1 MTTTAL
7 LIIAALAIAFLLF
20 LVIKI
25 KLSAFVALLLV
36 SMITAIVAGIPIDQV
51 MPTLIAGMGSTLG
64 SITIIVGL
72 GAILGRMI
80 EVSGGAEALAN
91 YFSKLL
97 GVKRTVAAVAIA
109 GFILGIPIFVDV
121 GFIILAPIVLGFAK
135 ITKSHPI
142 VYGLPVAVCML
153 AVHVVVPPHP
163 GPVAAAGIL
172 TADVGMLTLLG
183 LILCVPT
190 GLVGF
195 FTAKFIVKRHL
206 AKTGAQLTAT
216 AGSAAADAA
225 APATGS
231 TEAATIEAEPIP
243 PEAHDAPNVWLI
255 VSLVIIPIALIM
267 LGTVCATTLSKDSGL
282 LPVTQFLGAPGTAL
296 MVALA
301 LAFYFLGVRRN
312 WSLGKI
318 GEVMDSA
325 LPTAAVVILV
335 TGGGGVF
342 GKVLSESG
350 VGTALADTLNSLGL
364 PIMFAG
370 WLITAALRAA
380 QGSATVAILT
390 SAGLLAD
397 AAAGQSDMFR
407 VLLTISIGFGGL
419 GFSHINDSFFW
430 ILTRYLGISVGDGL
444 KTWTVI
450 TSVAGF
456 SGFVFTYLASLVLL

>member
-36 SMITAIVAGIPIDQV
+36 SMITAIVAGIPLDQV

-97 GVKRTVAAVAIA
+97 GVKRTVAAMAIA

-206 AKTGAQLTAT
+206 AKTGAQLTAA
-216 AGSAAADAA
+216 AGSADASTA
-225 APATGS
+225 APAET
-231 TEAATIEAEPIP
+231 ATIEAEPIP

-390 SAGLLAD
+390 AAGLLAD
-397 AAAGQSDMFR
+397 AAAGQSYMFR

>member
-36 SMITAIVAGIPIDQV
+36 SMITAIVAGIPLDQV

-97 GVKRTVAAVAIA
+97 GVKRTVAAMAIA

-172 TADVGMLTLLG
+172 SADVGMLTLLG

-206 AKTGAQLTAT
+206 AKTGAQLTAA
-216 AGSAAADAA
+216 AGSADASTA
-225 APATGS
+225 APAET
-231 TEAATIEAEPIP
+231 ATIEAEPIP

-267 LGTVCATTLSKDSGL
+267 LGTICATTLSKDSSL

-390 SAGLLAD
+390 AAGLLAD

>member
-1 MTTTAL
+1 M
-7 LIIAALAIAFLLF
+7 LAIAFLLF

-36 SMITAIVAGIPIDQV
+36 SMITAIVAGIPLDQV

-172 TADVGMLTLLG
+172 SADVGMLTLLG

-206 AKTGAQLTAT
+206 AKTGAQLTAA
-216 AGSAAADAA
+216 AGSADASTA
-225 APATGS
+225 APAET
-231 TEAATIEAEPIP
+231 ATIEAEPIP

-390 SAGLLAD
+390 AAGLLAD
-397 AAAGQSDMFR
+397 AAAGQSYMFR

-450 TSVAGF
+450 TSVAGI
-456 SGFVFTYLASLVLL
+456 SGFIFTYLASLVLL

>member
-206 AKTGAQLTAT
+206 AKTGAQITA
-216 AGSAAADAA
+216 AGSADTSTA
-225 APATGS
+225 APAET
-231 TEAATIEAEPIP
+231 ATIEAEPIP

>member
-7 LIIAALAIAFLLF
+7 LIVAALAIAFLLF

-135 ITKSHPI
+135 ITKSNPI

-172 TADVGMLTLLG
+172 SADVGMLTLLG

-195 FTAKFIVKRHL
+195 FTAKFIVKHHL
-206 AKTGAQLTAT
+206 KKSGTQLTA

-231 TEAATIEAEPIP
+231 SEATTIEAEPIP

>member
-7 LIIAALAIAFLLF
+7 LLIAVFAIALLLF

-91 YFSKLL
+91 YFSKIL

-135 ITKSHPI
+135 ITKSNPI

-163 GPVAAAGIL
+163 GPVAAANIL

-183 LILCVPT
+183 LLLCVPT

-195 FTAKFIVKRHL
+195 FTAKYIVKHHL
-206 AKTGAQLTAT
+206 AKKDGDKAQVV
-216 AGSAAADAA
+216 
-225 APATGS
+225 
-231 TEAATIEAEPIP
+231 AATNEPEPLP
-243 PEAHDAPNVWLI
+243 PEAQDAPNVWLI

-267 LGTVCATTLSKDSGL
+267 LGTVCNTTLGKDSPF
-282 LPVTQFLGAPGTAL
+282 LPVSQFLGAPGTAL

-301 LAFYFLGVRRN
+301 IAFYFLGIRRN

-350 VGTALADTLNSLGL
+350 VGNALADTLSSLGL
-364 PIMFAG
+364 PVLFAG
-370 WLITAALRAA
+370 WLIAAALRAA

-390 SAGLLAD
+390 AAGLLAD

-407 VLLTISIGFGGL
+407 VLLTISIGFGAL

-430 ILTRYLGISVGDGL
+430 ILTRYLGISVGEGI

-450 TSVAGF
+450 TSVTGIAGF
-456 SGFVFTYLASLVLL
+456 IFTYLTSLVLL

>member
-206 AKTGAQLTAT
+206 AKTGAQLTAA
-216 AGSAAADAA
+216 AGSADASTA
-225 APATGS
+225 APAET
-231 TEAATIEAEPIP
+231 ATIEAEPIP

-267 LGTVCATTLSKDSGL
+267 LGTICATTLSKDSSL

-390 SAGLLAD
+390 AAGLLAD

>member
-135 ITKSHPI
+135 ITKSNPI

-172 TADVGMLTLLG
+172 SADVGMLTLLG

-206 AKTGAQLTAT
+206 KKTGAQLIA
-216 AGSAAADAA
+216 AGSTAADAA

>member
-1 MTTTAL
+1 MSTSAL
-7 LIIAALAIAFLLF
+7 LLIAAVAIMLLLF
-20 LVIKI
+20 MVIKI

-36 SMITAIVAGIPIDQV
+36 SMITAIIAGIPIDQV

-97 GVKRTVAAVAIA
+97 GVKRTVAALAIA

-135 ITKSHPI
+135 ISKSNPI

-163 GPVAAAGIL
+163 GPVAAANL
-172 TADVGMLTLLG
+172 LNADVGLLTLWG
-183 LILCVPT
+183 LLLCVPT

-195 FTAKFIVKRHL
+195 FTAKIVVKRHL
-206 AKTGAQLTAT
+206 KHV
-216 AGSAAADAA
+216 GSKPSEDSQVLMDEVAAD
-225 APATGS
+225 S
-231 TEAATIEAEPIP
+231 QPIP
-243 PEAHDAPNVWLI
+243 PDGMAAPNVWLI
-255 VSLVIIPIALIM
+255 VSLVIVPIALIM
-267 LGTVCATTLSKDSGL
+267 LGTVCNTSLPKDSAF
-282 LPVTQFLGAPGTAL
+282 LPISQFIGAPGTAL

-301 LAFYFLGVRRN
+301 IAFYALGIRRN

-318 GEVMDSA
+318 GNVMDSA

-350 VGTALADTLNSLGL
+350 VGNALADTLNSMNMPVML
-364 PIMFAG
+364 AG
-370 WLITAALRAA
+370 FVIAAALRAA

-390 SAGLLAD
+390 TAGLLAD
-397 AAAGQSDMFR
+397 ATAGYSDTFR
-407 VLLTISIGFGGL
+407 VLLTIAIGFGAL

-430 ILTRYLGISVGDGL
+430 ILTRYLGISVGDGI

-450 TSVAGF
+450 TSVTGI
-456 SGFVFTYLASLVLL
+456 SGFIFTWILSLFVM

>member
-121 GFIILAPIVLGFAK
+121 GFIILAPIILGFAK
-135 ITKSHPI
+135 ITTSHPL

-206 AKTGAQLTAT
+206 AKTGAQITAA
-216 AGSAAADAA
+216 AGSADASTA
-225 APATGS
+225 APAET
-231 TEAATIEAEPIP
+231 ATIEAEPIP

-350 VGTALADTLNSLGL
+350 VGTTLADTLNSLGL

-450 TSVAGF
+450 TSVAGL
-456 SGFVFTYLASLVLL
+456 SGFVFTYLASLALL

>member
-206 AKTGAQLTAT
+206 AKTGAQITA
-216 AGSAAADAA
+216 AGSADTSTA
-225 APATGS
+225 APAET
-231 TEAATIEAEPIP
+231 ATIEAEPIP

-397 AAAGQSDMFR
+397 AAASQSDMFR

>member
-1 MTTTAL
+1 MATSAL
-7 LIIAALAIAFLLF
+7 LLIAVLAIALLLF

-36 SMITAIVAGIPIDQV
+36 SMITAIVAGIPIDKV

-135 ITKSHPI
+135 ITKTHPI

-163 GPVAAAGIL
+163 GPVAAANIL

-195 FTAKFIVKRHL
+195 FTAKFLVKRHL
-206 AKTGAQLTAT
+206 DKMG
-216 AGSAAADAA
+216 DAA
-225 APATGS
+225 VIEPLPDANSSDPQPIAPEHET
-231 TEAATIEAEPIP
+231 P
-243 PEAHDAPNVWLI
+243 PNVWLI

-267 LGTVCATTLSKDSGL
+267 LGTVCAASLDPSSSF
-282 LPVTQFLGAPGTAL
+282 LPVSQFLGAPGTAL

-301 LAFYFLGVRRN
+301 LAFYFLGIRRN

-350 VGTALADTLNSLGL
+350 VGTALADTLSSLGL
-364 PIMFAG
+364 PILFAG
-370 WLITAALRAA
+370 WLIAAALRAA

-390 SAGLLAD
+390 AAGLLAD
-397 AAAGQSDMFR
+397 AAAGQPAMFQ
-407 VLLTISIGFGGL
+407 VLLTISIGFGAL

-450 TSVAGF
+450 TSVAGI
-456 SGFVFTYLASLVLL
+456 SGFIFTYLASLILL

>member
-7 LIIAALAIAFLLF
+7 LIIAVLAIALLLF
-20 LVIKI
+20 MVIKI

-135 ITKSHPI
+135 ITKSNPI

-172 TADVGMLTLLG
+172 SADVGMLTLLG
-183 LILCVPT
+183 LLLCIPT
-190 GLVGF
+190 SFVGF
-195 FTAKFIVKRHL
+195 FTAKAIVKHHL
-206 AKTGAQLTAT
+206 AKNGDNSQAVQAEVAT
-216 AGSAAADAA
+216 TD
-225 APATGS
+225 
-231 TEAATIEAEPIP
+231 AEPIAP
-243 PEAHDAPNVWLI
+243 NTMSPPNVWLI

-267 LGTVCATTLSKDSGL
+267 LGTICATTLDKSSSL
-282 LPVTQFLGAPGTAL
+282 LPVSQFLGAPGTAL
-296 MVALA
+296 MVALI

-350 VGTALADTLNSLGL
+350 VGTALADTLSSLGL
-364 PIMFAG
+364 PVLFAG
-370 WLITAALRAA
+370 WLIAAALRAA

-390 SAGLLAD
+390 AAGLLAD
-397 AAAGQSDMFR
+397 AATGQSDMFR

-430 ILTRYLGISVGDGL
+430 ILTRYLGISVGDGI

-450 TSVAGF
+450 TSVAGI
-456 SGFVFTYLASLVLL
+456 SGFIFTYLTSLVLL

>member
-135 ITKSHPI
+135 ITKSNPI

-172 TADVGMLTLLG
+172 SADVGMLTLLG

-195 FTAKFIVKRHL
+195 FTAKVIVKRHL
-206 AKTGAQLTAT
+206 AKTGAQLTAA
-216 AGSAAADAA
+216 AGSAA

-231 TEAATIEAEPIP
+231 TETATIEAEPIP

-364 PIMFAG
+364 SIMFAG

>member
-1 MTTTAL
+1 MSTTAL
-7 LIIAALAIAFLLF
+7 LCIAAISILLLLF
-20 LVIKI
+20 LVIKV

-36 SMITAIVAGIPIDQV
+36 SMITAIIAGIPIDQV

-97 GVKRTVAAVAIA
+97 GISRTVAAVTIA

-121 GFIILAPIVLGFAK
+121 GFIIVAPIVLGFAK
-135 ITKSHPI
+135 VSKSNPI
-142 VYGLPVAVCML
+142 SYGLPVAVAML

-163 GPVAAAGIL
+163 GPVAAANIL
-172 TADVGMLTLLG
+172 QADVGMLTLIG

-190 GLVGF
+190 AIVGY
-195 FTAKFIVKRHL
+195 FTARFVVKRHL
-206 AKTGAQLTAT
+206 AKV
-216 AGSAAADAA
+216 GSHPTEDSQVLMDELPDDP
-225 APATGS
+225 APITPDGIA
-231 TEAATIEAEPIP
+231 
-243 PEAHDAPNVWLI
+243 APNVWL
-255 VSLVIIPIALIM
+255 VLSLVIIPIGLIM
-267 LGTVCATTLSKDSGL
+267 LGTVCNTVLSKDSAFLG
-282 LPVTQFLGAPGTAL
+282 VSQFLGSPGTAL

-301 LAFYFLGVRRN
+301 IAFYTLGIRRK

-318 GEVMDSA
+318 GNVMDSA

-350 VGTALADTLNSLGL
+350 VGTALADTLNSLGMPVL
-364 PIMFAG
+364 LAG
-370 WLITAALRAA
+370 FVIAAALRAA

-390 SAGLLAD
+390 AAGLLAD
-397 AAAGQSDMFR
+397 AASGYSDTYR
-407 VLLTISIGFGGL
+407 VMITIAIGFGAL

-430 ILTRYLGISVGDGL
+430 ILTRYLGISVGDGI

-450 TSVAGF
+450 TSVTGIAGF
-456 SGFVFTYLASLVLL
+456 IFTWIASILIA

>member
-1 MTTTAL
+1 M
-7 LIIAALAIAFLLF
+7 LAIAFLLF

-36 SMITAIVAGIPIDQV
+36 SMITAIVAGIPLDQV

-97 GVKRTVAAVAIA
+97 GVKRTVAAMAIA

-206 AKTGAQLTAT
+206 AKTGAQLTAA
-216 AGSAAADAA
+216 AGSADASTA
-225 APATGS
+225 APAET
-231 TEAATIEAEPIP
+231 ATIEAEPIP

-267 LGTVCATTLSKDSGL
+267 LGTICATTLSKDSSL

-390 SAGLLAD
+390 AAGLLAD
-397 AAAGQSDMFR
+397 AAAGQSYMFR

-450 TSVAGF
+450 TSVAGI
-456 SGFVFTYLASLVLL
+456 SGFIFTYLASLVLL

>member
-1 MTTTAL
+1 M
-7 LIIAALAIAFLLF
+7 LAIAFLLF

-36 SMITAIVAGIPIDQV
+36 SMITAIVAGIPLDQV

-97 GVKRTVAAVAIA
+97 GVKRTVAAMAIA

-206 AKTGAQLTAT
+206 AKTGAQLTAA
-216 AGSAAADAA
+216 AGSADASTA
-225 APATGS
+225 APAET
-231 TEAATIEAEPIP
+231 ATIEAEPIP

-390 SAGLLAD
+390 AAGLLAD
-397 AAAGQSDMFR
+397 AAAGQSYMFR

>member
-1 MTTTAL
+1 MSTSAL
-7 LIIAALAIAFLLF
+7 LIIAVVAIMLLLF
-20 LVIKI
+20 MVIKL

-36 SMITAIVAGIPIDQV
+36 SMITAIIAGIPIDQV

-135 ITKSHPI
+135 ISKSNPI

-163 GPVAAAGIL
+163 GPVAAANL
-172 TADVGMLTLLG
+172 LSADVGMLTLLG
-183 LILCVPT
+183 LLLCIPT

-195 FTAKFIVKRHL
+195 FTAKYVVKRHL
-206 AKTGAQLTAT
+206 SKVGDKA
-216 AGSAAADAA
+216 SADSEVLMDEVSADAQ
-225 APATGS
+225 
-231 TEAATIEAEPIP
+231 PIP
-243 PEAHDAPNVWLI
+243 PDGMAAPNVWLI
-255 VSLVIIPIALIM
+255 VSLVIIPIGLIM
-267 LGTVCATTLSKDSGL
+267 LGTVCNTMLPKDSAF
-282 LPVTQFLGAPGTAL
+282 LPISQFIGAPGTAL

-301 LAFYFLGVRRN
+301 ISFYFLGIKRN

-318 GEVMDSA
+318 GNVMDSA

-350 VGTALADTLNSLGL
+350 VGTALADTLSSLGM
-364 PIMFAG
+364 PIMLAG
-370 WLITAALRAA
+370 FVIAAALRAA

-390 SAGLLAD
+390 AGGLLAD
-397 AAAGQSDMFR
+397 AAAGYSDTFR

-430 ILTRYLGISVGDGL
+430 ILTRYLGISVGDGI

-450 TSVAGF
+450 TSVTGIAGF
-456 SGFVFTYLASLVLL
+456 IFTWILSLFVM

>member
-195 FTAKFIVKRHL
+195 FTAKFLVKRHL
-206 AKTGAQLTAT
+206 AKTGAQLTAA
-216 AGSAAADAA
+216 AGSADASTA
-225 APATGS
+225 APAET
-231 TEAATIEAEPIP
+231 ATIEAEPIP

-267 LGTVCATTLSKDSGL
+267 LGTICATTLSKDSSL

-390 SAGLLAD
+390 AAGLLAD

-450 TSVAGF
+450 TSVAGI
-456 SGFVFTYLASLVLL
+456 SGFIFTYLASLVLL